1 MKKYLIL
8 ILVIFTA
15 GACTQTSA
23 QAYTDVQLEIA
34 LTELSAT
41 RTQAADGQLI
51 VLTPSPAPTLTE
63 TPTQSPSLGPEE
75 PHLDGIYI
83 VGAEIAPGIW
93 HSNSTDQNFCY
104 WARRKYDGIIL
115 ASYIGLPG
123 IDIRILETDYEVELD
138 GCGMWIFLGSN

>member
-1 MKKYLIL
+1 MKTYLIL
-8 ILVIFTA
+8 ILVLFA
-15 GACTQTSA
+15 AVACTQTSA
-23 QAYTDVQLEIA
+23 EAYTDVQLEIA
-34 LTELSAT
+34 LTDLSAT

-51 VLTPSPAPTLTE
+51 VLTPSPAPTLPE
-63 TPTQSPSLGPEE
+63 TSTQSPSLGPEE
-75 PHLDGIYI
+75 PHQDGIYI

-93 HSNSTDQNFCY
+93 HSISTDQNFCY

-138 GCGMWIFLGSN
+138 GCGMWIYLGSN